1 MPIRC
6 AAASRGTYVP
16 DVNVCEP
23 WCSACVCWAARSSAR
38 ASSVVRDILCL
49 LLSSQH
55 STPLV
60 SLSVLLKHA
69 EAEWGYLARVLP
81 LPADETRTQAESTR
95 SRQLAR

>member
-16 DVNVCEP
+16 GVNVCEP
-23 WCSACVCWAARSSAR
+23 WCSACICWAARSSAR

-55 STPLV
+55 STLPIALR
-60 SLSVLLKHA
+60 VLLRHA
-69 EAEWGYLARVLP
+69 GALWGYLARVLP
-81 LPADETRTQAESTR
+81 LPADETRNQAWR
-95 SRQLAR
+95 LALGS